1 MATLPDRA
9 AAPPLGTAL
18 PESIPVP
25 PAAGRPLFRREAFL
39 LLFCAAFACL
49 LFVLWTW
56 IEREPLARVP
66 DESRAFLRNLQG
78 LLAPFL
84 AAYVAAR
91 VYSAMVAR
99 DERELQR
106 HRLLLAHILDTSIDG
121 ILTLDPDDRVSTW
134 NRGAEQ
140 IFGWS
145 EEEILGKHASV
156 LYPPGYGAQRELD
169 ALRRGTDQRGVLRA
183 HSGERITRDG
193 RHIRCEISSTV
204 LRDAQGRYAGRASI
218 VRDVTE
224 RDRIREEL
232 NRRESLAAIGEMA
245 AAVAHEIKNPL
256 AGIGGAVQV
265 LGRGFKAED
274 PRAEVVQEIQRQVRR
289 LDETI
294 RDLLTFARPPRP
306 RPAPLDLKELCE
318 RILRALAE
326 EPDLK
331 GHRIELVVPHGTL
344 VRADPQL
351 LENILVNLLLNAG
364 QALGTRSGRIRVGA
378 TDQADKTLITV
389 ADDGPGIPE
398 DVLPRLFKPFFTTR
412 AQGTGLGLAVVHKFV
427 LAMGGRIEVKTGPG
441 QGATFV
447 VVLPRPKEALEA
459 ERGGARGG
467 TA

>member
-1 MATLPDRA
+1 MAAQPDRA
-9 AAPPLGTAL
+9 TTPPLRAAL
-18 PESIPVP
+18 PESIPAPP
-25 PAAGRPLFRREAFL
+25 PAPRLRLRREAFL
-39 LLFCAAFACL
+39 LLFCAAFASL

-56 IEREPLARVP
+56 IEKEPLARMA
-66 DESRAFLRNLQG
+66 ESSRAFLRNVQG
-78 LLAPFL
+78 ILAPFL

-121 ILTLDPDDRVSTW
+121 ILTLDVGDRVSTW

-140 IFGWS
+140 IFGWK
-145 EEEILGKHASV
+145 EEEILGQHAAL
-156 LYPPGYGAQRELD
+156 LYPPGYDAQRELD

-224 RDRIREEL
+224 RDRIRDEL

-256 AGIGGAVQV
+256 AGIAGAVQV
-265 LGRGFKAED
+265 LGRGFPAED
-274 PRAEVVQEIQRQVRR
+274 PGAEVVKEIHRQVRR
-289 LDETI
+289 LDDTI
-294 RDLLTFARPPRP
+294 RGLLTYAKPPRP
-306 RPAPLDLKELCE
+306 RPAPLDLKEFCE
-318 RILRALAE
+318 RILRGLAE

-331 GHRIELVVPHGTL
+331 GHRLEVVIPHGTL

-351 LENILVNLLLNAG
+351 LENVIVNLLLNAG
-364 QALGTRSGRIRVGA
+364 QALGARSGRIRLDA
-378 TDQADKTLITV
+378 NDQADKTLITV

-427 LAMGGRIEVKTGPG
+427 LAMGGRIEVRTGPG

-447 VVLPRPKEALEA
+447 VVLPRPKEALQA
-459 ERGGARGG
+459 EREGARGG
-467 TA
+467 VA